1 MHDGDVD
8 DHHHDIDDVDDDEDY
23 ADDNEGVFVD
33 DDDDLPTRKF
43 RQENLNIGQRSEI
56 YD

>member
-8 DHHHDIDDVDDDEDY
+8 DDHHDINDVDDEDY

-33 DDDDLPTRKF
+33 DDDDLPPRKF

>member
-8 DHHHDIDDVDDDEDY
+8 DHHHDIDDFDEDEDY
-23 ADDNEGVFVD
+23 ADDDEGVFG